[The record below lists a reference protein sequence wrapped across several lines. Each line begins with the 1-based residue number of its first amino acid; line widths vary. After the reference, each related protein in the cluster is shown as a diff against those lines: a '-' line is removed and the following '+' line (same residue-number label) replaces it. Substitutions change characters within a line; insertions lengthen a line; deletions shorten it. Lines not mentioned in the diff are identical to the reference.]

1 MKGKFFT
8 YYVALLGW
16 VLLQPSLSSQ
26 APVTRV
32 VKGRTFLVHKVGP
45 KETMYGISRKY
56 QVPVDTLY
64 ALNPG
69 ATLVI
74 RPDQEIL
81 IPAPKSGNVP
91 VSASSPE
98 VPNGATHVVT
108 AGETLY
114 GLARKYKTTE
124 SELRRLN
131 PAVGDYLKVGE
142 VLILPK
148 AGDQT
153 HVVPPVVSPERDR
166 PTAPSTTPKPTVQP
180 TAPQATKPVQ
190 EQVGI
195 KDCGENFAWERPIRV
210 ALLLPFP
217 EGNEGE
223 IKLATE
229 FYAGFKIAADAI
241 SDLGVAVHVSV
252 WNTGGSQ
259 DVSPTKQLIR
269 EGKLDQ
275 ADLIV
280 GPLYPTALSQVSV
293 FAQEK
298 GIPVVTPFS
307 RSASLMDAAKGV
319 IKLTP
324 SRAWVIERTIKYFQ
338 RTYPQSHFILVDGQ
352 SKKDSLLVA
361 HYKTQ
366 LELLGV
372 GKFVKTTP
380 GGVSAQLKQG
390 QRNIIFFPTTRE
402 IAAKDL
408 MMKLNGMRNSHTITL
423 VGTEEWLE
431 FSTVEVDY
439 YEHLQ
444 LHLPVAYQFHPE
456 DSTLLDFRK
465 KFRDQFGGEPGLAA
479 HRGYETGM
487 YFLYHLKQTGTAFPL
502 CALHGLPV
510 LGPKFFQFAGNKM
523 DGFENQ
529 SCRMMVFRDYQ
540 YLLVIF

>member
-1 MKGKFFT
+1 MKGTFFA
-8 YYVALLGW
+8 YFLALLGW
-16 VLLQPSLSSQ
+16 VLVLPWLGSQ
-26 APVTRV
+26 TPTTRV

-56 QVPVDTLY
+56 QVSIDTLY

-69 ATLVI
+69 ATPVI

-81 IPAPKSGNVP
+81 IPAPKPGNVP
-91 VSASSPE
+91 APTSPSE
-98 VPNGATHVVT
+98 VPNGATHVVV

-124 SELRRLN
+124 YELRRLN
-131 PAVGDYLKVGE
+131 PMLGDYLKVGE

-148 AGDQT
+148 VMEQSNVA
-153 HVVPPVVSPERDR
+153 PPVVSPERER
-166 PTAPSTTPKPTVQP
+166 PMPPATFPKPTVQP
-180 TAPQATKPVQ
+180 TSPQATKPVQ
-190 EQVGI
+190 EEVGI
-195 KDCGENFAWERPIRV
+195 KDCGENFAWKKPIQV

-241 SDLGVAVHVSV
+241 SALGVAVHLSV
-252 WNTGGSQ
+252 WNTGGNQ
-259 DVSPTKQLIR
+259 DISPTKQLIR
-269 EGKLDQ
+269 DGKLDQ

-298 GIPVVTPFS
+298 GIPLVTPFS

-324 SRAWVIERTIKYFQ
+324 SRAWVIERTLKYFQ

-361 HYKTQ
+361 HYKTH
-366 LELLGV
+366 LEFLGV

-390 QRNIIFFPTTRE
+390 QRNVIFFPTTRE

-408 MMKLNGMRNSHTITL
+408 MMKLNGLRNTHTLTL

-431 FSTVEVDY
+431 FTTVEVDY

-456 DSTLLDFRK
+456 DTTLLDFRK

-487 YFLYHLKQTGTAFPL
+487 YFLYHLKQSGTAFPL
-502 CALHGLPV
+502 CPLNGIPV
-510 LGPKFFQFAGNKM
+510 LSPKFFQFAGNKT

-529 SCRMMVFRDYQ
+529 SCRMMVFKDYQ
-540 YLLVIF
+540 YQLVIF